1 MKAAVLHALGAIP
14 RFEDF
19 PDPQPGQD
27 EVLVHV
33 TAASLKNIDKA
44 LASGSHYGSD
54 GQLPTVCG
62 VDGVGVLEN
71 GTRVFCG
78 GARRPYGM
86 MATLSIVPRTW
97 CVPVPEGVVSVEQP
111 ELFASAEP

>member
-54 GQLPTVCG
+54 GRGPVNRC
-62 VDGVGVLEN
+62 VN
-71 GTRVFCG
+71 GI
-78 GARRPYGM
+78 RRQQPP
-86 MATLSIVPRTW
+86 PRH
-97 CVPVPEGVVSVEQP
+97 C
-111 ELFASAEP
+111 